1 MSQPIYLLSQDLG
14 LLKHWQASWGYDCV
28 ALNQANTPLPDSA
41 ILVIDLAHP
50 QVVQWSQSQWH
61 QRVSNVM
68 VIAASTTPTD
78 EEGHRL
84 LSAGARAYC
93 HAVAPASLLAQVL
106 AVVAAGEIWAGR
118 SLVQRILAAI
128 NHLPAQQAP
137 DLSALSERELET
149 ARYAAKGYANKEIAR
164 FLNISE
170 RTVKAH
176 LTSCYEKLG
185 IADRVQL
192 TLRLNGLN

>member
-14 LLKHWQASWGYDCV
+14 LLKHWQASWGDDCV
-28 ALNQANTPLPDSA
+28 ILNQAHIPLADSA
-41 ILVIDLAHP
+41 ILVLDLAHS
-50 QVVQWSQSQWH
+50 QLSEWGQSQWQ
-61 QRVSNVM
+61 QRSNNVLL
-68 VIAASTTPTD
+68 IATSTTPSD

-84 LSAGARAYC
+84 LTAGARAYC
-93 HAVAPASLLAQVL
+93 HAAAPASLLAQVL

>member
-1 MSQPIYLLSQDLG
+1 MSQLIYLLSQDAS
-14 LLKHWQASWGYDCV
+14 LLKHWQQAWGERCQPV
-28 ALNQANTPLPDSA
+28 AYPLPD
-41 ILVIDLAHP
+41 LAPDSIVVLDTQHP
-50 QVVQWSQSQWH
+50 ACQIVEKWRTALQRYASIATSTVPSDEQGHQW
-61 QRVSNVM
+61 
-68 VIAASTTPTD
+68 
-78 EEGHRL
+78 
-84 LSAGARAYC
+84 LSMGARGYC
-93 HAVAPASLLAQVL
+93 HALAPNELLQQVM
-106 AVVAAGEIWAGR
+106 AVVSAGEIWAGR